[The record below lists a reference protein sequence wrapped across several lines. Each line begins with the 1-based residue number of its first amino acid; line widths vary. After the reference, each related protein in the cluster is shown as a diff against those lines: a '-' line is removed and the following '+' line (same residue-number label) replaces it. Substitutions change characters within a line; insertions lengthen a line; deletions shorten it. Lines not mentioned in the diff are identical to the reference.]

1 MLAAV
6 EVAKRYGGVT
16 ALAGA
21 NLRLRRGE
29 VHALLGENGAGKST
43 LVKILAG
50 VVAPDSGRITL
61 DDVDLRLTGPA
72 DARRHGIAVVSQ
84 ELSLFGDLDVLAN
97 LFVTAEPT
105 RFGLLDRAEMARRA
119 RPILTELGLGDV
131 PPDTRV
137 GELDLA
143 RRQLLEICRALLGNP
158 HMVILDEPSSALP
171 AAAVE
176 RLHAVVRGITA
187 RGVAVLY
194 VSHVLDEV
202 TALAD
207 RITVLRDGRD
217 VRDGVPSAEL
227 SVADMVTAMLG
238 SAPAAVHRV
247 AADPAGSRAVALR
260 HITVDGRLDDV
271 SLTAR
276 AGEVVGLAGL
286 QGAGHHAVL
295 DLLWGRV
302 APASGTLKMPDG
314 RGRPQNT
321 AEAVRRRIAFVP
333 GDRKG
338 LGLMLDATVAA
349 NITSVGWLARRD
361 GGFLLRRTRAT
372 AIARRHITDLRIR
385 AEPDDIVGTLSGGNQ
400 QKVVFAKWLQAQPA
414 VILLDDP
421 TRGVDV
427 GAKAEMHQIIRGLAA
442 SGKIVLMCST
452 DPAELAEISDRVVVF
467 RRGRVS
473 TELSGDALSEHL
485 LLHAMN
491 AATAP

>member
-61 DDVDLRLTGPA
+61 DDVELRLTGPA

-131 PPDTRV
+131 SPDTRV

-217 VRDGVPSAEL
+217 VREGVPSAEL

-247 AADPAGSRAVALR
+247 AAGPAGSRAVALR

-302 APASGTLKMPDG
+302 ALASGTLQMPDG

-385 AEPDDIVGTLSGGNQ
+385 AEPDDVVGTLSGGNQ
-400 QKVVFAKWLQAQPA
+400 QKVVFAKWLQAEPA

-452 DPAELAEISDRVVVF
+452 DQAELAEISDRVVVF

-491 AATAP
+491 AVTAP